1 METKSDI
8 FRPFVTH
15 KTTFKEISDNIIG
28 KNKDNYFD
36 YTASGLAYA
45 PIEERLQEVLNT
57 YANTHSEFAS
67 DAITTSFNYDIA
79 REKLKKYLA
88 LESDFLLLP
97 CGSGA
102 TGAIK
107 KFQEL
112 LGLYIPP
119 ATKSRFKI
127 NLDDFEKPLIV
138 VGPFEHH
145 SNEISYREALC
156 DVVRIPLDTTG
167 NVDLIFLENTLE
179 ENKNRNI
186 IGAFSTASNVTG
198 IISPY
203 EKISKLLRKYNA
215 IIAFDSAASSP
226 CMNPDSSLYD
236 ALFLSPHK
244 LLGGPGTCGLLAI
257 RRSLVDGEIS
267 PTFAGGGTVAY
278 VSKDE
283 HIFNSDIEIR
293 EDAGTPAILQLIK
306 ASFAYQLRHEI
317 GISRIQDKKIE
328 LFEYLETQL
337 EKLDEHIIY
346 GQNTIHE
353 SIGIIAINF
362 KGVSP
367 FDLCEKLSVDYGIQT
382 RAGCSCAGPYGQ
394 DLLGIPDENV
404 EKEKPSWLRISLNY
418 THNKQS
424 IKHLIDSLQKSV
436 TYLKK
441 LSNEG
446 K

>member
-1 METKSDI
+1 MKTNNDI
-8 FRPFVTH
+8 FRPFANNATS
-15 KTTFKEISDNIIG
+15 FDEIRDGIIG

-57 YANTHSEFAS
+57 YANTHSEFSS
-67 DAITTSFNYDIA
+67 DAKTTSFNYDIA
-79 REKLKKYLA
+79 RTNLKKYLG
-88 LESDFLLLP
+88 LEDDFILLP

-112 LGLYIPP
+112 LGIYLPP
-119 ATKSRFKI
+119 ATRNRFKI
-127 NLDDFEKPLIV
+127 EGDNVEKPLII

-156 DVVRIPLDTTG
+156 DVIRVPLDSTG
-167 NVDLIFLENTLE
+167 NVDLEFLEETLE
-179 ENKNRNI
+179 KNKKREI

-215 IIAFDSAASSP
+215 IVAFDSAASSP
-226 CMNPDSSLYD
+226 CMNPDSALYD

-257 RRSLVDGEIS
+257 RKSLINDQLS

-278 VSKDE
+278 VTKDE
-283 HIFNSDIEIR
+283 HIFNSDIESR

-306 ASFAYQLRHEI
+306 ASFAYQLRYEI
-317 GISRIQDKKIE
+317 GVQRIQMRKIE
-328 LFEYLETQL
+328 SFRYLESEL
-337 EKLDEHIIY
+337 EKLPAHTIY
-346 GQNTIHE
+346 GQNTIYDT
-353 SIGIIAINF
+353 IGIIAINF
-362 KGVSP
+362 HGITP
-367 FDLCEKLSVDYGIQT
+367 FDLCEKLSLNYGIQT

-394 DLLGIPDENV
+394 DLFGITDNNES
-404 EKEKPSWLRISLNY
+404 KEKPSWLRISLNY
-418 THNKQS
+418 THSKKD
-424 IKHLIDSLQKSV
+424 IKHLIDA
-436 TYLKK
+436 LKESITQLTK
-441 LSNEG
+441 E

>member
-1 METKSDI
+1 MKTNNKI
-8 FRPFVTH
+8 FRPFVTEE
-15 KTTFKEISDNIIG
+15 TTFEEISDGIIG

-57 YANTHSEFAS
+57 YANTHSEFAG

-79 REKLKKYLA
+79 RENLKTYLA
-88 LESDFLLLP
+88 LEDDFILLP

-119 ATKSRFKI
+119 ATKNRFKI
-127 NLDDFEKPLIV
+127 DFESLEKPLIV

-156 DVVRIPLDTTG
+156 DVVRIPLDITG
-167 NVDLIFLENTLE
+167 NVDLEFLEKTLK
-179 ENKNRNI
+179 ENKERQI

-203 EKISKLLRKYNA
+203 EKISKLLRQYNA
-215 IIAFDSAASSP
+215 VIAFDSAASSP

-257 RRSLVDGEIS
+257 RRSLIDGELS

-317 GISRIQDKKIE
+317 GIKRIQERKVE
-328 LFEYLETQL
+328 SFRYLEEEL
-337 EKLDEHIIY
+337 AKLPEHTIY
-346 GQNTIHE
+346 GQNTIHD

-362 KGVSP
+362 HGITP
-367 FDLCEKLSVDYGIQT
+367 FDLCEKLSTQYGIQT

-394 DLLGIPDENV
+394 DLFGISEDNEA
-404 EKEKPSWLRISLNY
+404 KEKPSWLRISLNY
-418 THNKQS
+418 THSKKS
-424 IKHLIDSLQKSV
+424 IKHLIDSLRESV
-436 TYLKK
+436 KQLKK
-441 LSNEG
+441 E

>member
-1 METKSDI
+1 MEINKDI
-8 FRPFVTH
+8 FRPFVT
-15 KTTFKEISDNIIG
+15 KDTTFEEIASLIIG

-57 YANTHSEFAS
+57 YANTHSEFSS
-67 DAITTSFNYDIA
+67 DARTTSFNYDIA
-79 REKLKKYLA
+79 RDNLKGYLG
-88 LESDFLLLP
+88 LEDDFILLP

-107 KFQEL
+107 RFQEL

-119 ATKSRFKI
+119 STKNRFKI
-127 NLDDFEKPLIV
+127 NVDDIEKPLII

-156 DVVRIPLDTTG
+156 DVIRVPLDITG
-167 NVDLIFLENTLE
+167 NVDLEFLEQTLE
-179 ENKNRNI
+179 ENKNKQI

-215 IIAFDSAASSP
+215 VIAFDSAASSP
-226 CMNPDSSLYD
+226 CMSPNSSLYD

-257 RRSLVDGEIS
+257 RKSLIDGELS

-306 ASFAYQLRHEI
+306 ASFAYQLRNEI
-317 GISRIQDKKIE
+317 GLDRIQQRKVESFKYLKEE
-328 LFEYLETQL
+328 LS
-337 EKLDEHIIY
+337 KLDEHIIY
-346 GQNTIHE
+346 GQNTEHK
-353 SIGIIAINF
+353 SIGIISINF
-362 KGVSP
+362 IGVTP
-367 FDLCEKLSVDYGIQT
+367 FDLCEMLSLNYGIQT

-394 DLLGIPDENV
+394 DLFGISDDNID
-404 EKEKPSWLRISLNY
+404 KEKPSWLRISLNY
-418 THNKQS
+418 THSKENL
-424 IKHLIDSLQKSV
+424 KHLIDALRESIKE
-436 TYLKK
+436 LKK
-441 LSNEG
+441 G

>member
-1 METKSDI
+1 MTKNNEI
-8 FRPFVTH
+8 FRPFITEN
-15 KTTFKEISDNIIG
+15 TTFEEISEGIIG
-28 KNKDNYFD
+28 KNKDSYFD
-36 YTASGLAYA
+36 YTASGLAYR

-57 YANTHSEFAS
+57 YANTHSEFAGN
-67 DAITTSFNYDIA
+67 AKATSFNYDIA
-79 REKLKKYLA
+79 RENLKKYLG
-88 LESDFLLLP
+88 LTNDFVVFP

-107 KFQEL
+107 KFLEL

-119 ATKSRFKI
+119 ATKARFNI
-127 NLDDFEKPLIV
+127 NVDDLEKPLIL

-156 DVVRIPLDTTG
+156 DILRIPLDETG
-167 NVDLIFLENTLE
+167 NVDLEFLANALE
-179 ENKNRNI
+179 ENKDRQL

-198 IISPY
+198 IVSPF

-226 CMNPDSSLYD
+226 CMSPKSELFD
-236 ALFLSPHK
+236 AIFLSPHK

-257 RRSLVDGEIS
+257 RKSLIDNAIS

-283 HIFNSDIEIR
+283 HIFNSDIEMR
-293 EDAGTPAILQLIK
+293 EDAGTPPILQMIK
-306 ASFAYQLRHEI
+306 ASFAYQMRYEL
-317 GISRIQDKKIE
+317 GLDRIQERKSVT
-328 LFEYLETQL
+328 FRYLEEEL
-337 EKLDEHIIY
+337 AKLPEHTIY
-346 GQNTIHE
+346 GQNNIHD

-362 KGVSP
+362 HGVTP
-367 FDLCEKLSVDYGIQT
+367 FDLCEKLSTEYGIQT

-394 DLLGIPDENV
+394 DLFGITESDS

-418 THNKQS
+418 THSKKN
-424 IKHLIDSLQKSV
+424 IKYLIDALRTSV
-436 TYLKK
+436 NELKK
-441 LSNEG
+441 E

>member
-1 METKSDI
+1 MTKNNEI
-8 FRPFVTH
+8 FRPFITEN
-15 KTTFKEISDNIIG
+15 TTFEEISEGIIG
-28 KNKDNYFD
+28 KNKDSYFD
-36 YTASGLAYA
+36 YTASGLAYR

-57 YANTHSEFAS
+57 YANTHSEFAGN
-67 DAITTSFNYDIA
+67 AKATSFNYDIA
-79 REKLKKYLA
+79 RENLKKYLG
-88 LESDFLLLP
+88 LTNDFVVFP

-119 ATKSRFKI
+119 ATKARFNI
-127 NLDDFEKPLIV
+127 NVDDLEKPLIL

-156 DVVRIPLDTTG
+156 DILRIPLDTTG
-167 NVDLIFLENTLE
+167 NVDLEFLANALE
-179 ENKNRNI
+179 ENKDRQL

-198 IISPY
+198 IVSPF

-226 CMNPDSSLYD
+226 CMSPKSELFD
-236 ALFLSPHK
+236 AIFLSPHK

-257 RRSLVDGEIS
+257 RKSLIDNDIS

-283 HIFNSDIEIR
+283 HIFNSDIEMR
-293 EDAGTPAILQLIK
+293 EDAGTPPILQMIK
-306 ASFAYQLRHEI
+306 ASFAYQMRYEL
-317 GISRIQDKKIE
+317 GLDRIQERKSVT
-328 LFEYLETQL
+328 FRYLEEEL
-337 EKLDEHIIY
+337 AKLPEHTIY
-346 GQNTIHE
+346 GQNNIHD

-362 KGVSP
+362 HGVTP
-367 FDLCEKLSVDYGIQT
+367 FDLCEKLSTEYGIQT

-394 DLLGIPDENV
+394 DLFGITESDS

-418 THNKQS
+418 THSKEN
-424 IKHLIDSLQKSV
+424 IKYLIDALRTSV
-436 TYLKK
+436 NELKK
-441 LSNEG
+441 E

>member
-1 METKSDI
+1 MEIKNEI
-8 FRPFVTH
+8 FRPFITDE
-15 KTTFKEISDNIIG
+15 TTFEEISNGIIG
-28 KNKDNYFD
+28 ENKNSYFD
-36 YTASGLAYA
+36 YTASGLAYR

-57 YANTHSEFAS
+57 YANTHSEFS
-67 DAITTSFNYDIA
+67 GNAIATSFNYDIA
-79 REKLKKYLA
+79 RENLKKHLD
-88 LESDFLLLP
+88 LTSDFVIFP

-119 ATKSRFKI
+119 ATRNRFKF
-127 NLDDFEKPLIV
+127 NVDDLEKPLIL

-156 DVVRIPLDTTG
+156 DIIRIPLDITG
-167 NVDLIFLENTLE
+167 NVDLEFLEKILE
-179 ENKNRNI
+179 ENSKRQI

-203 EKISKLLRKYNA
+203 EKISELLRKYNA

-226 CMNPDSSLYD
+226 CMNPNSELFD

-257 RRSLVDGEIS
+257 RRSLIDGELS

-283 HIFNSDIEIR
+283 HFFNSDIEIR
-293 EDAGTPAILQLIK
+293 EDAGTPPILQLIK

-317 GISRIQDKKIE
+317 GLDRIQAEKSVTFK
-328 LFEYLETQL
+328 YLEEELAKIPDHT
-337 EKLDEHIIY
+337 IY
-346 GQNTIHE
+346 GQNEIHD

-362 KGVSP
+362 HGITP
-367 FDLCEKLSVDYGIQT
+367 FDLCEKLSSEYNIQT

-394 DLLGIPDENV
+394 DLFGITESNAD
-404 EKEKPSWLRISLNY
+404 EKPSWLRISLNY
-418 THNKQS
+418 THSK
-424 IKHLIDSLQKSV
+424 KDV
-436 TYLKK
+436 TYLIDALKVSVK
-441 LSNEG
+441 ELKG

>member
-1 METKSDI
+1 METNNDI
-8 FRPFVTH
+8 FRPFVTEE
-15 KTTFKEISDNIIG
+15 TSFEEISAQIIG

-45 PIEERLQEVLNT
+45 PIEERLKEVLNT

-67 DAITTSFNYDIA
+67 DAKTTSFNYDIA
-79 REKLKKYLA
+79 RENLKKYLA
-88 LESDFLLLP
+88 LEDDFILLP

-112 LGLYIPP
+112 LGVYIPP
-119 ATKSRFKI
+119 ATRNRFKI
-127 NLDDFEKPLIV
+127 EVDGIEKPLII

-156 DVVRIPLDTTG
+156 DVIRVPLDNTG
-167 NVDLIFLENTLE
+167 NVDLVFLESLLKQ
-179 ENKNRNI
+179 NKNRQI

-198 IISPY
+198 IVSPY
-203 EKISKLLRKYNA
+203 VKISALLRQYNA

-226 CMNPDSSLYD
+226 CMNPESHLYD

-257 RRSLVDGEIS
+257 RKSLINGELS

-278 VSKDE
+278 VSKNE

-317 GISRIQDKKIE
+317 GIKRIQKRKVE
-328 LFEYLETQL
+328 SFRYLEEQL
-337 EKLDEHIIY
+337 ATLDEHIIY
-346 GQNTIHE
+346 GHNTIHD

-362 KGVSP
+362 KGITP
-367 FDLCEKLSVDYGIQT
+367 FELCEKLSLDYGIQT

-394 DLLGIPDENV
+394 DLFGISEDNK

-418 THNKQS
+418 THSKDNIKNLIEALRAS
-424 IKHLIDSLQKSV
+424 IQQ
-436 TYLKK
+436 LK
-441 LSNEG
+441 G

>member
-1 METKSDI
+1 METNNDI
-8 FRPFVTH
+8 FRPFVTDH
-15 KTTFKEISDNIIG
+15 TTFEEISNNIIG

-36 YTASGLAYA
+36 YTASGLAYG
-45 PIEERLQEVLNT
+45 PIEQRLQEVLNT
-57 YANTHSEFAS
+57 YANTHSEFSSNAKV
-67 DAITTSFNYDIA
+67 TSFNYDIA
-79 REKLKKYLA
+79 RDNLKKYLE
-88 LESDFLLLP
+88 LESDFVLLP

-119 ATKSRFKI
+119 ATRNRYKI
-127 NLDDFEKPLIV
+127 NIDDLEKPLIV

-156 DVVRIPLDTTG
+156 DVVRIPLDISG
-167 NVDLIFLENTLE
+167 NVDLEFLEKTLE
-179 ENKNRNI
+179 KNKNRQI

-198 IISPY
+198 IVSPY
-203 EKISKLLRKYNA
+203 QKISKLLRQYNA

-226 CMNPDSSLYD
+226 CMSPDSSLYD
-236 ALFLSPHK
+236 AIFLSPHK

-257 RRSLVDGEIS
+257 RRSLIDGALS

-283 HIFNSDIEIR
+283 HIFNSDIEMR

-317 GISRIQDKKIE
+317 GIQRIQMRKVE
-328 LFEYLETQL
+328 SFRYLEEQL
-337 EKLDEHIIY
+337 STLDEHIIY
-346 GQNTIHE
+346 GQNTIHD

-362 KGVSP
+362 KGVTP
-367 FDLCEKLSVDYGIQT
+367 FDLCEKLSINYGIQT

-394 DLLGIPDENV
+394 DLFGISEDNED
-404 EKEKPSWLRISLNY
+404 KEKPSWLRISLNY
-418 THNKQS
+418 THSKENIKNLIEALRQS
-424 IKHLIDSLQKSV
+424 VKE
-436 TYLKK
+436 LKEEK
-441 LSNEG
+441 

>member
-1 METKSDI
+1 MEIKKNI
-8 FRPFVTH
+8 FRPFVTQD
-15 KTTFKEISDNIIG
+15 TTFEEINDFIIG

-45 PIEERLQEVLNT
+45 PIEDRLQEVLNT
-57 YANTHSEFAS
+57 YANTHSEFAGN
-67 DAITTSFNYDIA
+67 AITTSFNYDIA
-79 REKLKKYLA
+79 RENLKKYLA
-88 LESDFLLLP
+88 LESDFILLP
-97 CGSGA
+97 CGTGA

-119 ATKSRFKI
+119 ATRKRFNI
-127 NLDDFEKPLIV
+127 NVDDLVRPLII

-156 DVVRIPLDTTG
+156 DVIRIPLDLTG
-167 NVDLIFLENTLE
+167 NVDLVFLEETLE
-179 ENKNRNI
+179 ENKEREI

-203 EKISKLLRKYNA
+203 EKISKLLRQYNA

-257 RRSLVDGEIS
+257 RRSLIDANLS

-278 VSKDE
+278 VSKNE
-283 HIFNSDIEIR
+283 HIFNSDIETR
-293 EDAGTPAILQLIK
+293 EDAGTPAIIQLIK

-317 GISRIQDKKIE
+317 GLKKIKMRKVESFRFLEEE
-328 LFEYLETQL
+328 LS
-337 EKLDEHIIY
+337 KLDDYTIY
-346 GQNTIHE
+346 GQNTIHD
-353 SIGIIAINF
+353 SIGIIAIKF
-362 KGVSP
+362 HGVTP
-367 FDLCEKLSVDYGIQT
+367 FDLCEKLSLDYGIQT

-394 DLLGIPDENV
+394 DLLGISDDNA

-418 THNKQS
+418 THSKKS
-424 IKHLIDSLQKSV
+424 IKHLVDALKESV
-436 TYLKK
+436 EVLKK
-441 LSNEG
+441 G
-446 K
+446 KK

>member
-1 METKSDI
+1 METKSEI
-8 FRPFVTH
+8 FRPFVTD
-15 KTTFKEISDNIIG
+15 KTTFEEISENIIG

-36 YTASGLAYA
+36 YTASGLAYR
-45 PIEERLQEVLNT
+45 PIENRLQEVLNT
-57 YANTHSEFAS
+57 YANTHSDFAS
-67 DAITTSFNYDIA
+67 DAIATSFNYDIA
-79 REKLKKYLA
+79 RENLKKYLE

-119 ATKSRFKI
+119 ATRSRFKI
-127 NLDDFEKPLIV
+127 DIKNLEKPLII

-156 DVVRIPLDTTG
+156 DVIRIPLDVTG
-167 NVDLIFLENTLE
+167 NVDLTFLENTLE
-179 ENKNRNI
+179 KNKNRQI

-215 IIAFDSAASSP
+215 IISFDSAASSP
-226 CMNPDSSLYD
+226 YMNADSSLYD

-257 RRSLVDGEIS
+257 RRSLVDGNLS

-278 VSKDE
+278 VSQEE

-306 ASFAYQLRHEI
+306 ASFAYQLRYEI
-317 GISRIQDKKIE
+317 GIKRIQDKKIE
-328 LFEYLETQL
+328 LFKYLESEFKT
-337 EKLDEHIIY
+337 LDKHIIY
-346 GQNTIHE
+346 GQDTIHD

-362 KGVSP
+362 ESVDP
-367 FDLCEKLSVDYGIQT
+367 FDLCQKLSIDYGIQT

-394 DLLGIPDENV
+394 DLLGIPEDNN

-418 THNKQS
+418 THNTKS
-424 IKHLIDSLQKSV
+424 IKHLVYALKESV
-436 TYLKK
+436 KYLKN
-441 LSNEG
+441 NE
-446 K
+446 